1 MITMTDDVKDYL
13 EPAIRTKCG
22 NRAEVGLFAFTG
34 IGNDKSSI
42 HDVFSYND
50 TIAISALIN
59 KQYTARDA
67 AAYVR
72 RDLVAASPH
81 YAGHDVE
88 EWVEHQHEMHVGFFR
103 LTDGSVWSVS
113 ADMDTRAVTPDKI
126 EGDFL
131 VVATR
136 GTSIVDEDPADRVR
150 HLLTECDARGLPN
163 RTS

>member
-1 MITMTDDVKDYL
+1 
-13 EPAIRTKCG
+13 
-22 NRAEVGLFAFTG
+22 
-34 IGNDKSSI
+34 
-42 HDVFSYND
+42 
-50 TIAISALIN
+50 
-59 KQYTARDA
+59 
-67 AAYVR
+67 
-72 RDLVAASPH
+72 
-81 YAGHDVE
+81 
-88 EWVEHQHEMHVGFFR
+88 MHVGFFR